1 MPIIQ
6 NPYDY
11 ISGKINALKD
21 TFPSLR
27 NKPDDYVFYGSRS
40 DKNLQIGN
48 AVPTFL
54 ASALKNQVKEFLEHP
69 ERYQETQ
76 DFKGDLLLPLEF

>member
-27 NKPDDYVFYGSRS
+27 NKPDDYVF
-40 DKNLQIGN
+40 
-48 AVPTFL
+48 
-54 ASALKNQVKEFLEHP
+54 SALAVKSNYYKNPALVLNNTFPICRTIQYRQTGLNSSEDV
-69 ERYQETQ
+69 RACA
-76 DFKGDLLLPLEF
+76 